1 MSRGSDGIRTRRG
14 SERRRPG
21 AINQLARHQ
30 IVNHYPRLA
39 IVSDDEIEAL
49 HQASLRLLSEIGV
62 KCYSPEARAILAQA
76 GALVDDGT
84 MRVRLGR
91 ELVEHALTS
100 VPPVIGLVPR
110 NPSNSVRVG
119 GDDIAFATVL
129 GPPNCSDIE
138 RGRRSGTLADHDDFL
153 RLAQFFNIIHLVGGS
168 PVEPLDIEV
177 RYRHLE
183 ATRSMLTL
191 TDKVPYVFC
200 QSRQRIL
207 DVFEM
212 CAIARGETLE
222 LFAARPGVFSIIN
235 TNSPL
240 QYDLAMAT
248 GVIEMA
254 RYGQPTLITPFI
266 MAGATAPATVAA
278 GMAMNNAEILFG
290 VTLAQLV
297 RPGAPVLYG
306 NAAKN
311 VDLKTGAPAY
321 GLAESYRFTHIG
333 GQLARRYRMPLR
345 SSAFCASNA
354 PDAGA
359 MLEGVA
365 ATWAAITAGANLL
378 MHGAG
383 WLEGGLCSSF
393 EKFVLDVEVLQNMA
407 VWLQPV
413 KIDADTLALEEIAE
427 VGPGGH
433 FFGTPRTIATF
444 ETAFHRPIIS
454 TTQNYGAWLE
464 AGGLDATSRAHRVY
478 KQALAEYE
486 PPPIADEI
494 RMALDAFVARR
505 IREGGS
511 PLD

>member
-1 MSRGSDGIRTRRG
+1 MSSRSEGTRTRRG
-14 SERRRPG
+14 SERRRAG
-21 AINQLARHQ
+21 TINQLPRRQ
-30 IVNHYPRLA
+30 IVNSYPRLA
-39 IVSDDEIEAL
+39 IVSDDEIEML
-49 HQASLRLLSEIGV
+49 HQASLRLLSDVGV
-62 KCYSPEARAILAQA
+62 KCYSPEARAIFARA
-76 GALVDDGT
+76 GALVDDAS

-91 ELVEHALTS
+91 ELVEHALTT
-100 VPPVIGLVPR
+100 VPPVIELVPR
-110 NPSNSVRVG
+110 NPANSVRVG
-119 GDDIAFATVL
+119 GRNIAFATVL

-153 RLAQFFNIIHLVGGS
+153 RLAQYFNIIQLVGGS

-200 QSRQRIL
+200 LSRQRIL

-222 LFAARPGVFSIIN
+222 QFAAAPGVFSIIN

-240 QYDLAMAT
+240 QYDLSMAT

-254 RYGQPTLITPFI
+254 RFGQPTLITPFI

-290 VTLAQLV
+290 LVLAQLV

-354 PDAGA
+354 PDAAA
-359 MLEGVA
+359 MLEGVG

-407 VWLQPV
+407 VWLEPV
-413 KIDADTLALEEIAE
+413 TIDADTLALDEIAE

-433 FFGTPRTIATF
+433 FFGTARTIATF

-464 AGGLDATSRAHRVY
+464 AGGLDATCRAHRLY

-486 PPPIADEI
+486 PPPIADDLRE
-494 RMALDAFVARR
+494 ALDAFVARR
-505 IREGGS
+505 TSEGGA

>member
-1 MSRGSDGIRTRRG
+1 MSARSDGARTRRG
-14 SERRRPG
+14 SERRRAG
-21 AINQLARHQ
+21 AIHQLPRRQ
-30 IVNHYPRLA
+30 IINRYPRLA
-39 IVSDDEIEAL
+39 IVSEDEIEAL
-49 HQASLRLLSEIGV
+49 HQASLRLLSEVGV
-62 KCYSPEARAILAQA
+62 KCYLPEARSILNRA
-76 GALVDDGT
+76 GALVDDAT

-91 ELVEHALTS
+91 ELVEHALTT
-100 VPPVIGLVPR
+100 VPPVIELVPR
-110 NPSNSVRVG
+110 NPQNSTLIG
-119 GDDIAFATVL
+119 GDNVAFATVL

-153 RLAQFFNIIHLVGGS
+153 RLAQFFNIIQLIGGS

-177 RYRHLE
+177 RFRHLE

-200 QSRQRIL
+200 LSRQRIH

-212 CAIARGETLE
+212 CAIARGEDLE
-222 LFAARPGVFSIIN
+222 QFARRPGVFSIIN

-254 RYGQPTLITPFI
+254 RFGQPTLITPFI

-345 SSAFCASNA
+345 SSAFCASNL
-354 PDAGA
+354 PDAAA
-359 MLEGVA
+359 MLEGVGA
-365 ATWAAITAGANLL
+365 IWAAITAGANLL

-407 VWLQPV
+407 VWLKPV
-413 KIDADTLALEEIAE
+413 TIDAETLALDEIAE

-433 FFGTPRTIATF
+433 FFGTARTIATF
-444 ETAFHRPIIS
+444 ETAFHQPIIS

-464 AGGLDATSRAHRVY
+464 AGGLDATRRAHRLY
-478 KQALAEYE
+478 RQALAEYE
-486 PPPIADEI
+486 PPAIADDI
-494 RMALDAFVARR
+494 REALDAFVARR
-505 IREGGS
+505 TGEGGA